1 MAMANQPT
9 RTCSGYHA
17 AVLSGLRVAYVAFD
31 PFPNRKGS
39 GTRIGELAT
48 GLAEAGADVTVVTLA
63 PVSND
68 DPPTGVR
75 TWPIRSLDRNYL
87 ARAVSF
93 RDAVGRALVALR
105 PDVIHFRGPFEGQ
118 AALGYADSF
127 GARTVFEVNG
137 LPSVELSYHHPSVYR
152 SELETRL
159 DRTERRLLRR
169 ADAVFT
175 QSHATERFLRLR
187 GLAARAARVIPN
199 GAHANELGESSRKA
213 GGTTEVLY
221 AGTLAPWQGLPE
233 LVSAVYRASRDAD
246 VRLTLLGGG
255 QKRWRRELLRRVR
268 RLDLG
273 DRVALRAAVS
283 REELRLAVLAA
294 DVCVA
299 PLRRDRRNRL
309 QGSSPIK
316 LYEYMAAGKAVL
328 ATRLPCLEEIVSDGH
343 TGLLA
348 RPGHTDLALRLGELS
363 RDPSLRQRLGRS
375 ARLEILENGTW
386 THRRAELV
394 GFYREVVLENT
405 RMPTK

>member
-1 MAMANQPT
+1 MANQPT

-17 AVLSGLRVAYVAFD
+17 DVLSGLRVAYVAFD

-39 GTRIGELAT
+39 GTRIGELSK
-48 GLAEAGADVTVVTLA
+48 GLVDAGADVTVVTLA
-63 PVSND
+63 PVSGD
-68 DPPTGVR
+68 DAPEGVR

-152 SELETRL
+152 TEFESRL
-159 DRTERRLLRR
+159 DATERRLLRR

-187 GLAARAARVIPN
+187 GLPSGVARVIAN
-199 GAHANELGESSRKA
+199 GAHPNDTPRSATSASGA
-213 GGTTEVLY
+213 TEVLY

-233 LVSAVYRASRDAD
+233 LLSAMYRASREAD
-246 VRLTLLGGG
+246 VHLTLLGGG
-255 QKRWRRELLRRVR
+255 QKRWRRDLLRRVR
-268 RLDLG
+268 RLGLG
-273 DRVALRAAVS
+273 DRVTLRAAIS
-283 REELRLAVLAA
+283 REELKLAVLAA

-328 ATRLPCLEEIVSDGH
+328 ATRLPCLEEIVNDGH

-348 RPGHTDLALRLGELS
+348 RPGHTDLALRLGELA
-363 RDPSLRQRLGRS
+363 RDPALRLRLGRS
-375 ARLEILENGTW
+375 ARREILQNGTW
-386 THRRAELV
+386 AHRRAELV
-394 GFYREVVLENT
+394 RFYRDFVVEKT
-405 RMPTK
+405 CMPTK

>member
-1 MAMANQPT
+1 M
-9 RTCSGYHA
+9 
-17 AVLSGLRVAYVAFD
+17 LSGLRVAYVAFD

-48 GLAEAGADVTVVTLA
+48 GLAQAGADVTLITLA
-63 PVSND
+63 PITD
-68 DPPTGVR
+68 DAAPAGVR

-87 ARAVSF
+87 ARAVAF
-93 RDAVGRALVALR
+93 RNAVGRALVALR

-118 AALGYADSF
+118 AALGYRDAY

-152 SELETRL
+152 SAFEVRL
-159 DRTERRLLRR
+159 DRTERRLLSRV
-169 ADAVFT
+169 DAVLT
-175 QSHATERFLRLR
+175 QSQATERFLRLR
-187 GLAARAARVIPN
+187 GLAPGKARVIPN
-199 GAHANELGESSRKA
+199 GAHPVPGDGAKPKND
-213 GGTTEVLY
+213 GTTEVLY

-233 LVSAVYRASRDAD
+233 LVSALYRASREAD
-246 VRLTLLGGG
+246 VRLTVLGSG
-255 QKRWRRELLRRVR
+255 QKRWRRDLFRRVR
-268 RLDLG
+268 RLGLG
-273 DRVALRAAVS
+273 DRVTFGAAVS
-283 REELRLAVLAA
+283 REELASAVCAS

-328 ATRLPCLEEIVSDGH
+328 ATRIPCLEEIVSDGH

-348 RPGHTDLALRLGELS
+348 RPGHTDLALRLGELA
-363 RDPSLRQRLGRS
+363 RDSTLRERLGRS

-386 THRRAELV
+386 SHRRRELV
-394 GFYREVVLENT
+394 RFYRDVFFEKT
-405 RMPTK
+405 CMPMK